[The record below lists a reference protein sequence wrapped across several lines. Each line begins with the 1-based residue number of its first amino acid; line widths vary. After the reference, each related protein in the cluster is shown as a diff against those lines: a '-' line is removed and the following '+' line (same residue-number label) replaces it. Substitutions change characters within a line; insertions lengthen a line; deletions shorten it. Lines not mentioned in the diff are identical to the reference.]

1 MAIVKKFYP
10 ISEDSSLTA
19 LQDVLLKASMNLVK
33 LMEKFGLANSC
44 RVGNTFYCITWPCK
58 QTDQY

>member
-10 ISEDSSLTA
+10 ISEDLILTA
-19 LQDVLLKASMNLVK
+19 LQGVLLKASMNLVK
-33 LMEKFGLANSC
+33 LVETFGLANSC
-44 RVGNTFYCITWPCK
+44 RVGNNFYCITWPCK